1 MKTLKN
7 LFMLTVI
14 LFTSL
19 TATAQTADQI
29 IDKYFENIGGKEK
42 LSKINSF
49 KMNMNTNYNGMEIP
63 VEVYTDNVGKMYVK
77 INFQGKE
84 ITQIA
89 FDGKTGWSTNF
100 MTMKAEK
107 LDSETTENMLTQIN
121 DFPDPFYN
129 YKNKGYKV
137 ELLGKET
144 KEGTECFK
152 IKLTKT
158 PITVA
163 GKKED
168 NVIFYYFDTENY
180 VPIMTEAEVKEG
192 PSKGQM
198 STSTM
203 GDYQEVDGMF
213 FPFTMNQGGQA
224 MTVKSIVIN
233 PTVDVK
239 VFEMKAE

>member
-7 LFMLTVI
+7 LFVLTVI

-29 IDKYFENIGGKEK
+29 IEKYFENIGGKEK
-42 LSKINSF
+42 LSKVNSF
-49 KMNMNTNYNGMEIP
+49 KMNMITNYNGMEIP
-63 VEVYTDNVGKMYVK
+63 VEIYNDNSGKMYVK

-129 YKNKGYKV
+129 YTKKGYKV

-180 VPIMTEAEVKEG
+180 VPIMTESEVKEG

-213 FPFTMNQGGQA
+213 FPFTMNQGGQE
-224 MTVKSIVIN
+224 MTVKTIAIN
-233 PTVDVK
+233 PTVDAK

>member
-7 LFMLTVI
+7 LLAATVL
-14 LFTSL
+14 LFTCFS
-19 TATAQTADQI
+19 ATAQTADEI
-29 IDKYFENIGGKEK
+29 INKYFENIGGKDK
-42 LSKINSF
+42 LLKVNSF
-49 KMNMNTNYNGMEIP
+49 KMNMVTNYNGLEIP
-63 VEVYTDNVGKMYVK
+63 VEIFNDKAGKMYVK

-84 ITQIA
+84 ITQLA

-107 LDSETTENMLTQIN
+107 LDSETTENMLLQTKE
-121 DFPDPFYN
+121 FPDPFLN
-129 YKNKGYKV
+129 YKEKGFKV
-137 ELLGKET
+137 ELIGKET

-163 GKKED
+163 GKKEE

-180 VPIMTEAEVKEG
+180 VPIMTESEIKEG
-192 PSKGQM
+192 PAKGQM

-203 GDYQEVDGMF
+203 GDYQEVEGMY

-224 MTVKSIVIN
+224 MTVKTITIN
-233 PTVDVK
+233 QPVDNK
-239 VFEMKAE
+239 EFEMKTE